1 MNRKLKFQVWIG
13 AILGLI
19 ICFIIGII
27 FVLIFYFVGQDY
39 WSYTEKSMGRIIF
52 NFISIIITIMGIG
65 LLRINKV
72 MKLKWW
78 IKLGD
83 AYNYN
88 GQQDEREEDEEI
100 SALTDNDI
108 LFDGNNNGEEEDIMN
123 YGERDQVLNQMK

>member
-1 MNRKLKFQVWIG
+1 
-13 AILGLI
+13 
-19 ICFIIGII
+19 
-27 FVLIFYFVGQDY
+27 
-39 WSYTEKSMGRIIF
+39 
-52 NFISIIITIMGIG
+52 MGIG

-88 GQQDEREEDEEI
+88 GQQDEREDDEEI